1 MTANAMK
8 GDKEKCLSAGMSDY
22 ATKPVDANILHE
34 KIANWLGV
42 DKGSLD
48 VFEEES
54 SSTSTQVDEDR
65 SEKLKTESIVWDEKG
80 FLKRIRNNTDLAM
93 KITKM
98 YADDVPEIK
107 DQLFEAIDKGQWRD
121 IISLA
126 HKITGSSRNLGGVN
140 VANLTQNIERA
151 AKAQNNEEL
160 AIFQER
166 FVTEFDLLILR
177 LNEFYVSTTKELK
190 GA

>member
-1 MTANAMK
+1 
-8 GDKEKCLSAGMSDY
+8 
-22 ATKPVDANILHE
+22 
-34 KIANWLGV
+34 
-42 DKGSLD
+42 
-48 VFEEES
+48 
-54 SSTSTQVDEDR
+54 
-65 SEKLKTESIVWDEKG
+65 
-80 FLKRIRNNTDLAM
+80 M

-107 DQLFEAIDKGQWRD
+107 DQLFEAIDKGQWRE

-177 LNEFYVSTTKELK
+177 LNEFDVSTTKELK